1 MGEAL
6 IRILGYDLPS
16 SRNIYSG
23 LTRIKGISWSI
34 SNVICR
40 KLNFPR
46 SKKISELTKDE
57 IQKIETFL
65 KDMPIADYL
74 KNRRTDPE
82 TGKTTHNFG
91 TDLEVIREFDIKK
104 LKKIRSYK
112 GIRHSFKLP
121 VRGQRTRSHFRAKL
135 KATGIKK
142 KPAAT
147 AAPKPAP
154 AGGKK

>member
-1 MGEAL
+1 MAEEQKKDKQKSEKADKKEKTEKEQAAKRFQPQMGEAL

-121 VRGQRTRSHFRAKL
+121 VRGQR
-135 KATGIKK
+135 
-142 KPAAT
+142 
-147 AAPKPAP
+147 
-154 AGGKK
+154 